1 MVPAGRVAGRF
12 GGSHCYTA
20 VAMAHAYSHFSV
32 VSRSPKPVGLSSIFR
47 GSSAGSSYD
56 SSVAQQL
63 QAIVAQLNQQ
73 STLLS
78 GLTKTL
84 AGGSGADGILGGS
97 VVGGLFNA
105 GRSGFS
111 WQSILKDVFP
121 LGGLI
126 SGIAGLFRS
135 TPTPPPLN
143 EYDAPPSLGFNAVL
157 GTNGLLSQG
166 SANQYGFTRASS
178 PGLDLVDAAGGPYSP
193 YQRLANGSLG
203 ATAGDAT
210 VRYPGTLNL
219 PEATQSLVR
228 SGAPLANGSASAASA
243 PQTPISGVVSGNS
256 ASSSGVSSDA
266 SGAAN
271 LPAFDKQWFDDHG
284 SLIASAVRNQLLN
297 YHPIVDAINDL

>member
-1 MVPAGRVAGRF
+1 
-12 GGSHCYTA
+12 
-20 VAMAHAYSHFSV
+20 MANAYSHFSV
-32 VSRSPKPVGLSSIFR
+32 VSRSPKPVGLSSLFR
-47 GSSAGSSYD
+47 GPSAGSSYD

-73 STLLS
+73 STLLT

-84 AGGSGADGILGGS
+84 AGGSGAAEGILGGS
-97 VVGGLFNA
+97 VAGGLFSA
-105 GRSGFS
+105 GQSGFS

-121 LGGLI
+121 VGGLI

-157 GTNGLLSQG
+157 GANGSLSQG
-166 SANQYGFTRASS
+166 SGNQYGFTRASS
-178 PGLDLVDAAGGPYSP
+178 PGLDLVDAAGGQYSP
-193 YQRLANGSLG
+193 YQRLANGSLR
-203 ATAGDAT
+203 AAAGDAT

-219 PEATQSLVR
+219 PETMQSLVGTR
-228 SGAPLANGSASAASA
+228 AGTGSVPAAASSPVSILPA
-243 PQTPISGVVSGNS
+243 GAGSSDSGSVAGM
-256 ASSSGVSSDA
+256 GTSSDA